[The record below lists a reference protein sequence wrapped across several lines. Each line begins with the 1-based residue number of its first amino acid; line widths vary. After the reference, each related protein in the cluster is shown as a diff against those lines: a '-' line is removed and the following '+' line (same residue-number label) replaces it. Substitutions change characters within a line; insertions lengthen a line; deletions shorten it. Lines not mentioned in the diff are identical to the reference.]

1 MKILFYF
8 KVVDVYSPS
17 MSGHGGGGGNQKE
30 MDPNQNVLIF
40 NILCIEQIDPN
51 IRLQSLLRNKK
62 LPHEITKFV

>member
-30 MDPNQNVLIF
+30 IDPNQNVLIF
-40 NILCIEQIDPN
+40 NILCIEQIDPS
-51 IRLQSLLRNKK
+51 IRLQ
-62 LPHEITKFV
+62 